1 MVRFVPF
8 IVALVTIGVTAGN
21 PPPSTVDGKL
31 TLLPPPEEAVDFR
44 LIVKPSWAYL
54 AYVVLL

>member
-8 IVALVTIGVTAGN
+8 IVALVIIGVTAGN

-54 AYVVLL
+54 AYVL